1 MTTLEQS
8 LAGVLV
14 NRIKSMFLPNPQ
26 GEIGPSDE
34 PDSQYRFGYNTA
46 LEDVL
51 AALCEQQDDPAS
63 AIQWRCFHCGEVFEG
78 RDAAALH
85 FGTTERQVPACTIDV
100 AEYRAMEQRMSR
112 YNEEDTDLHREIYR
126 LQARHQSDLRREEEK
141 GYARGLADGAAGTRT
156 AVDPA
161 PDGWVLV
168 PNDRAAPTP
177 DYDECARQA
186 TLASGLPSLRHA
198 PWMSTF
204 IREINRWCQHR
215 YSDVIMDASGAVGG
229 WRQSGALLY
238 RSVADGRR
246 GNRDEIRVL
255 VAEDSRDPRALA
267 ARAAELREQLNRS
280 GPIKIRFRPVDDQT
294 QLVDALTGSP
304 LREGASKCGRCGVF
318 FNRES
323 VSELV
328 ASNNGNCVFCK
339 HPLNTGP

>member
-1 MTTLEQS
+1 MTILDQS
-8 LAGVLV
+8 LADVLV
-14 NRIKSMFLPNPQ
+14 SRIKSMFVPNLPRD
-26 GEIGPSDE
+26 IGPSDD

-51 AALCEQQDDPAS
+51 AALGEQQVEPAS
-63 AIQWRCFHCGEVFEG
+63 TARWRCFHCDEVFDD

-141 GYARGLADGAAGTRT
+141 GYARGLADGAAGTQP
-156 AVDPA
+156 AVAPA

-168 PNDRAAPTP
+168 PKDRAAPTP

-186 TLASGLPSLRHA
+186 TLASGLPSLRYA

-238 RSVADGRR
+238 RSAGDGSRA
-246 GNRDEIRVL
+246 NRDEIGVL
-255 VAEDSRDPRALA
+255 VAEDSSDPRVLA
-267 ARAAELREQLNRS
+267 TRAAELRGLLNR
-280 GPIKIRFRPVDDQT
+280 KRPDTSVT
-294 QLVDALTGSP
+294 ELLVELDWCIADGACGQRTRSALELARSALQNGSFVRAKAP
-304 LREGASKCGRCGVF
+304 E
-318 FNRES
+318 
-323 VSELV
+323 
-328 ASNNGNCVFCK
+328 
-339 HPLNTGP
+339 

>member
-1 MTTLEQS
+1 MTTSDQS
-8 LAGVLV
+8 LVDALV
-14 NRIKSMFLPNPQ
+14 KRIKSMFVSNPQ

-51 AALCEQQDDPAS
+51 AALGEHQVEPAS
-63 AIQWRCFHCGEVFEG
+63 ATQWRCFHCGEVFDE

-112 YNEEDTDLHREIYR
+112 YNEEDTDLHREIYT
-126 LQARHQSDLRREEEK
+126 LQARHQSALRREEEK
-141 GYARGLADGAAGTRT
+141 GYARGLADGAAH
-156 AVDPA
+156 VQPDLDPA

-168 PNDRAAPTP
+168 PKDRAAPTP

-215 YSDVIMDASGAVGG
+215 YSNTIGGLAGLVGG
-229 WRQSGALLY
+229 WNQIGGTLY
-238 RSVADGRR
+238 RADHEGG
-246 GNRDEIRVL
+246 GNRDEIRIS
-255 VAEDSRDPRALA
+255 VAEGSRDERVLA
-267 ARAAELREQLNRS
+267 ARAAELREQLNRI
-280 GPIKIRFRPVDDQT
+280 GPVEPMT
-294 QLVDALTGSP
+294 
-304 LREGASKCGRCGVF
+304 
-318 FNRES
+318 
-323 VSELV
+323 ELV
-328 ASNNGNCVFCK
+328 AELEWCIAEGSGGLRTRAALLQARTALQGCSFVPTK
-339 HPLNTGP
+339 MPR